1 MATKTVKARLLLK
14 TQTAAQWAEQN
25 PVLLKGEAGIESD
38 TRHWKTGD
46 GTTAWND
53 LPYRSEGLEVGIAAP
68 SAVDGIPGTFYYDQS
83 AGRLYIL
90 LKKTAGNA
98 WEQVAL
104 ASDLADLGAGDM
116 LASIYAK
123 AAGAGPSTGKVDHA
137 LQADKLAAARTI
149 SATGDVSGDFSFNG
163 SADVETTLTLA
174 SILAAQSD
182 VQLPKIS
189 VDAKGRI
196 TSISAMAPADVRTLL
211 ELGTA
216 AQKNAGNAA
225 GNVPLIGSD
234 GKLDTA
240 IMPQLAITDVFDAA
254 SKSAM
259 LALKAQQGDVCR
271 RTDEG
276 KTYILAGTDPKVEA
290 NWKLFLMPECD
301 VVSVNGKTGIV
312 VLSTDDIAE
321 GGTNLYWTQERFN
334 TAFGTAFAAKS
345 TTDLKE
351 GDNLYYT
358 DARATAAAEAYL
370 TDEENIFILDGN
382 A

>member
-14 TQTAAQWAEQN
+14 TLTAAEWAEQN

-53 LPYRSEGLEVGIAAP
+53 LPYRAEGLEIGTAAP
-68 SAVDGIPGTFYYDQS
+68 AAVDGIPGTFYYDQN
-83 AGRLYIL
+83 AGKLYIL

-104 ASDLADLGAGDM
+104 ASDLAALGAGDM

-123 AAGAGPSTGKVDHA
+123 AVGAGPSTGKVDHA
-137 LQADKLAAARTI
+137 LQADKLAAQRTV
-149 SATGDVSGDFSFNG
+149 AVTGDATASGTFDG
-163 SADVETTLTLA
+163 SADLSLALTLA
-174 SILAAQSD
+174 SILTAQAD
-182 VQLPKIS
+182 VKLPQIS

-196 TSISAMAPADVRTLL
+196 TKIAAMAPADARTLL

-216 AQKNAGNAA
+216 AQKNAGTAA
-225 GNVPLIGSD
+225 GNVPLIGAD

-240 IMPQLAITDVFDAA
+240 IMPQLTITDIFDAA
-254 SKSAM
+254 SKADM
-259 LALKAQQGDVCR
+259 LALDAQQGDVCR
-271 RTDEG
+271 RTDES
-276 KTYILAGTDPKVEA
+276 KTYILAGTDPTVEA
-290 NWKLFLMPECD
+290 NWKLWLLPECD
-301 VVSVNGKTGIV
+301 VVSVNGKTGVV
-312 VLSTDDIAE
+312 VLSSDDIAE
-321 GGTNLYWTQERFN
+321 GGTNLYWTQARFD
-334 TAFGTAFAAKS
+334 TAFAAKS

-358 DARATAAAEAYL
+358 AARAKAAAEAYL
-370 TDEENIFILDGN
+370 TDEENVFILDGN

>member
-14 TQTAAQWAEQN
+14 TLTAAEWAEQN

-46 GTTAWND
+46 GATAWKD
-53 LPYRSEGLEVGIAAP
+53 LPYRSEGLEIGTAAP
-68 SAVDGIPGTFYYDQS
+68 AAVDGIPGTFYYDQT
-83 AGRLYIL
+83 AGKLYIL

-104 ASDLADLGAGDM
+104 ASDLAALGAGDM

-123 AAGAGPSTGKVDHA
+123 AVGAGPSTGKVDHA
-137 LQADKLAAARTI
+137 LQADKLAAQRTV
-149 SATGDVSGDFSFNG
+149 AVTGDATAAGTFDG
-163 SADVETTLTLA
+163 SADLSLALTLA
-174 SILAAQSD
+174 SILTAQAD
-182 VQLPKIS
+182 VKLPQIS

-196 TSISAMAPADVRTLL
+196 TKIAAMAPADARTLL

-216 AQKNAGNAA
+216 AQKNAGTAA
-225 GNVPLIGSD
+225 GNVPLIGAD

-240 IMPQLAITDVFDAA
+240 IMPQLTITDIFDAA
-254 SKSAM
+254 SKAEM
-259 LALKAQQGDVCR
+259 LALDAQQGDVCR
-271 RTDEG
+271 RTDES
-276 KTYILAGTDPKVEA
+276 KTYILAGTDPTVEA
-290 NWKLFLMPECD
+290 NWKLWLLPECD
-301 VVSVNGKTGIV
+301 VVSVNGKTGVV
-312 VLSTDDIAE
+312 VLSSDDIAE
-321 GGTNLYWTQERFN
+321 GGTNLYWTQARFD
-334 TAFGTAFAAKS
+334 TAFAAKS

-358 DARATAAAEAYL
+358 AARAKAAAEAYL
-370 TDEENIFILDGN
+370 TDEENVFILDGN